1 MAEQAINTIYLL
13 GQQPDALCGT
23 IIKNLTANAFDG
35 IQTSLDQPIVDAV
48 ETLEDELE
56 TPSSPS
62 PANVTL
68 SRSTSHTSQ
77 QTAAVSETEK
87 GTADSVSA
95 FALSQLIFVVGH
107 VALKHI
113 VYLELVEREFKRRKD
128 EKAKEKAA
136 AKAAQKDDNDLDAVT
151 GNAEDDIGDLITTI
165 RERELL
171 YGEKSLLAAYGPL
184 IAGICASPKRYRVSK
199 LFELCADST
208 VTDTSSSRSPCTH
221 KVHVCERRVLRE
233 PSPPALPHPGNQ
245 SRSSHSQQHCHRA
258 RRLGR
263 MLGKSD

>member
-1 MAEQAINTIYLL
+1 MAEQAINTLYLL

-23 IIKNLTANAFDG
+23 MIKNLTANVFGKAG
-35 IQTSLDQPIVDAV
+35 SAVKPSSEPVEPVDEEMA
-48 ETLEDELE
+48 EPT
-56 TPSSPS
+56 SPS
-62 PANVTL
+62 PAAASM
-68 SRSTSHTSQ
+68 SRTSSQTSLKTSTP
-77 QTAAVSETEK
+77 SETEPSSS
-87 GTADSVSA
+87 DSVST

-136 AKAAQKDDNDLDAVT
+136 AKAADKDGNDLDAVT

-184 IAGICASPKRYRVSK
+184 IAGICASPKRYKVS
-199 LFELCADST
+199 T
-208 VTDTSSSRSPCTH
+208 
-221 KVHVCERRVLRE
+221 
-233 PSPPALPHPGNQ
+233 
-245 SRSSHSQQHCHRA
+245 
-258 RRLGR
+258 
-263 MLGKSD
+263 